1 MVRIFAPLFAIRHLT
16 LCLAVAAAI
25 ASTGQARAQ
34 TVVIVNGDP
43 VTQFDVEQRI
53 KLTELSTHKTPTRNE
68 VIEELI
74 NEKLKIQLAKKFM
87 IDSIDKDTDQAYAN
101 MARRMHVTPKDFT
114 ENLSKQG
121 VKIETIKSR
130 IKSDL
135 IWNQMIRG
143 RYQSHFQFS
152 EKDIN
157 ARLEA
162 KKPDDANAVGYDY
175 TLRPILFVVPR
186 GSPPATYEA
195 RSKEAESLRGRFQDC
210 NEGIAVARGMRYVAV
225 RPQVVKASA
234 ELPAALRE
242 VLAKTEIG
250 RLTAPETTQ
259 QGIEVYALCGKR
271 QSDNAPAKK
280 EIRDQLTN
288 EAFQTLSKKY
298 IKELRDQA
306 MIEYR

>member
-1 MVRIFAPLFAIRHLT
+1 MCRITACAV
-16 LCLAVAAAI
+16 VAATI
-25 ASTGQARAQ
+25 AMPGQAKAQ

-68 VIEELI
+68 VVEELI
-74 NEKLKIQLAKKFM
+74 NEKLKIQLIKRFL
-87 IDSIDKDTDQAYAN
+87 IEGIDKDVDIAFAN

-114 ENLSKQG
+114 ENLAKQG
-121 VKIETIKSR
+121 VKLETIKSR

-143 RYQSHFQFS
+143 RYVSSFQFS
-152 EKDIN
+152 EKDVN
-157 ARLEA
+157 ERLGT
-162 KKPDDANAVGYDY
+162 KNPSDANVVGYDY

-186 GSPPATYEA
+186 GSPPAAFEA
-195 RSKEAESLRGRFQDC
+195 RSKEAESLRARFQDC
-210 NEGIAVARGMRYVAV
+210 NEGITLARGIRYVAV

-234 ELPAALRE
+234 ELPAALRD

-280 EIRDQLTN
+280 EVRDELMN
-288 EAFQTLSKKY
+288 ETFQALSKKY
-298 IKELRDQA
+298 MKELRDQA